1 MKKNLKGFTLMEFLV
16 ASTIVVLLTL
26 MTYVPYSHYQNKA
39 KIKIASR
46 EISQSFYESKNMATW
61 WITSNNSNK
70 SVWLYITTDPLTS
83 NTINFFSYPYDIEEI
98 NITNSVW
105 WFTELIKEKKLQDWV
120 SIVDLWTYDNLLF
133 FYESIT
139 WKSKIYTFN
148 SWNKI
153 EVIDDILEITI
164 SYKNSS
170 SDSLKSRLNYYTNTN
185 IIDYK

>member
-1 MKKNLKGFTLMEFLV
+1 MKKNISWFTLMEFLV

-61 WITSNNSNK
+61 WITSNNTNK
-70 SVWLYITTDPLTS
+70 SVWLYITTDLLTS
-83 NTINFFSYPYDIEEI
+83 NTIKFLSYPYDIEEI
-98 NITNSVW
+98 NINNNVSGS
-105 WFTELIKEKKLQDWV
+105 TELIKEKKLQDWV
-120 SIVDLWTYDNLLF
+120 SIVDLWPYNNLLF

-139 WKSKIYTFN
+139 WESKVYTFD
-148 SWNKI
+148 SGTKTQ
-153 EVIDDILEITI
+153 VTDDILDITI
-164 SYKNSS
+164 SYRNSS
-170 SDSLKSRLNYYTNTN
+170 SDSLKSKLNYYTKTN